1 MQTTERRKRM
11 TIEAKKTFA
20 LIGCAMAAM
29 VVVAGNI
36 LMALQ
41 IKSQG
46 TGFYVGYLCYSL
58 AILAGGVFITWLPN
72 MKNMNWG
79 FKMVEGRLKW
89 VKDERVTDSNRTR
102 LVWMSLFTFFFE
114 LYGLFDYC
122 SDLWQKPWIE
132 TLALLLAI
140 LIVIVLVSWC
150 VTMIVEEFRENKKKN
165 GEL

>member
-1 MQTTERRKRM
+1 M

-41 IKSQG
+41 IKNQG

-58 AILAGGVFITWLPN
+58 AILAGGVFITWIPN
-72 MKNMNWG
+72 MKNKNWG
-79 FKMVEGRLKW
+79 FKMVEGRMKW
-89 VKDERVTDSNRTR
+89 VKDERVSDVNRTR
-102 LVWMSLFTFFFE
+102 LVWMSLFTLFLE

-122 SDLWQKPWIE
+122 SGLWQKPWIE
-132 TLALLLAI
+132 VLVFLFAI
-140 LIVIVLVSWC
+140 LTIIDILSWFVVLV
-150 VTMIVEEFRENKKKN
+150 VEGVREKKKKN
-165 GEL
+165 GGL